1 MKITNT
7 THWRTDHL
15 RAILQKA
22 ADLEL
27 EPFQRKQLVVRI
39 IYSRRAGRVSGHARL
54 GNPKARWMALPVTLR
69 IPKDRVDPRAFAWLA
84 CHEFAH
90 SRGMQ
95 HRNMP
100 AWYRWGG
107 LGHPRYAFAEG
118 LPIEWPQP
126 KAKPAKDQVLAGKLA
141 HAQAMLKAADTRLKR
156 ATTIRRKWAKR
167 VAYYQKAVDTQD
179 GLKMAAGGGGQ

>member
-7 THWRTDHL
+7 THWRSDHL

-22 ADLEL
+22 AELEL

-39 IYSRRAGRVSGHARL
+39 IYSRRPGRVSGHARY
-54 GNPKARWMALPVTLR
+54 GNPKAPWMALPVTLR
-69 IPKDRVDPRAFAWLA
+69 IPKDKVDPRAFAWLA

-90 SRGMQ
+90 SRGMR

-107 LGHPRYAFAEG
+107 VGHSRYAFAEG
-118 LPIEWPQP
+118 LPIELPQT
-126 KAKPAKDQVLAGKLA
+126 KAKPTWEGKRQAKLA

-156 ATTIRRKWAKR
+156 ATTIRRKWKQR
-167 VAYYQKAVDTQD
+167 VDYYQKQLAHV
-179 GLKMAAGGGGQ
+179 LPAAAAQGGGQ